1 MADKVWEKQGGRQI
15 LEVPEFLRGPK
26 GDLFLT
32 YSASAGWS
40 DDYALGLLH
49 APAGSKVLDPKIWT
63 KTAQPVFKS
72 ANGVY
77 ATGHNGF
84 FQSPDGTE
92 SWSIYQA
99 HPGPGMNSEA
109 EGAAT
114 IQRFGWRQAG
124 WPDFGAH
131 DHSAPPTPRKRSA

>member
-1 MADKVWEKQGGRQI
+1 MPDKGWEKQGGRQI
-15 LEVPEFLRGPK
+15 LEGPEFLRGPK

-32 YSASAGWS
+32 YSASACWS

-49 APAGSKVLDPKIWT
+49 APAGSDVLNPTVWT

-84 FQSPDGTE
+84 FTSPDGKERSEERRVGKECVSTCR
-92 SWSIYQA
+92 SRWSPY
-99 HPGPGMNSEA
+99 H
-109 EGAAT
+109 
-114 IQRFGWRQAG
+114 
-124 WPDFGAH
+124 
-131 DHSAPPTPRKRSA
+131 